1 MPSFDMTDR
10 VAIVTG
16 GSQGFGKAIAL
27 ALAHQGA
34 NVVVAAR
41 EPEQVTVGRER
52 PHAPVYPVV
61 DEIRAIGSRAL
72 GVTADVRNQDEL
84 DAMVAQTMDEFGRID
99 ALVNV
104 VGGSWGETFRSGPL
118 MELEPHDFIECY
130 RVNVLTAFM
139 CSKAVQ
145 PIMKAQGK
153 GAIVNIASGA
163 GRQSRHGAG
172 GLRRGQGGRHQHVEV
187 HGVRVGAG
195 GPRQRHRARRHRDT
209 PSPDVARERPVHHD
223 QPQRHGAAR
232 DAGRARRH
240 RPLARLRRRGLH
252 NRRDDRSGRR
262 TAVSSRL
269 RRALCC
275 TQDQSGLRQR
285 RPGKR
290 PKSESLECNSA

>member
-72 GVTADVRNQDEL
+72 GVTADVRNQDEV
-84 DAMVAQTMDEFGRID
+84 DAMVAQTMNEFGRID

-118 MELEPHDFIECY
+118 M
-130 RVNVLTAFM
+130 
-139 CSKAVQ
+139 
-145 PIMKAQGK
+145 
-153 GAIVNIASGA
+153 
-163 GRQSRHGAG
+163 
-172 GLRRGQGGRHQHVEV
+172 
-187 HGVRVGAG
+187 
-195 GPRQRHRARRHRDT
+195 
-209 PSPDVARERPVHHD
+209 
-223 QPQRHGAAR
+223 
-232 DAGRARRH
+232 
-240 RPLARLRRRGLH
+240 
-252 NRRDDRSGRR
+252 
-262 TAVSSRL
+262 
-269 RRALCC
+269 
-275 TQDQSGLRQR
+275 
-285 RPGKR
+285 
-290 PKSESLECNSA
+290 